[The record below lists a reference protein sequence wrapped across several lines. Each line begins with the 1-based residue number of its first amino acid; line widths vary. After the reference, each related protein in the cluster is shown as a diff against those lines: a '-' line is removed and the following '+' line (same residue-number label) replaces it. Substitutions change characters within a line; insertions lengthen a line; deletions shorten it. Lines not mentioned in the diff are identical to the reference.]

1 MTNTINEREIALDVL
16 MEINEREQYIH
27 VLLNDALRKY
37 QYLEK
42 NERAFIT
49 RLVKGT
55 MERRMTLDYVINQV
69 SSVRVNKMKPLIR
82 NLMRMSV
89 YQMMYMEQVP
99 VSAVCNE
106 AVKLAKKRHFTNLSG
121 FVNGVLR
128 NISRQLPAMELP
140 DDYSVRYSVPQ
151 ELADM
156 LKASYGE
163 ETMKLILESF
173 LKDSKVSAVVN
184 TIKITRTE
192 LMERLTAQGI
202 EVTDA
207 PYVENAFI
215 MSDYNYLEEIP
226 EFIDGMFQIQDI
238 SSMLAGMI
246 ASPSKDSTVIDVC
259 AAPGGKSIFAALMM
273 EGTGH
278 VISRDVSE
286 KKTGQIEENVQRL
299 GLGNISVETA
309 DALEHNLADE
319 ETADMLLADI
329 PCSGLGIIGR
339 KPDIKY
345 NVSQEKLDGIVRLQR
360 DILDSVCSYVKHGGY
375 LVYSTCT
382 LNPKENEENVRYIM
396 EKGFAPVDINDLLPE
411 SLVNDAKKAGE
422 KYEIFAAVCDGIGG
436 LPDGAQASRSA
447 VQTLL
452 TAFRGNPQAAPS
464 YLYQQTIDWMD
475 RAVAEQTA
483 GGGSTIVSVWARGDG
498 LYWLSIGDSGLFLL
512 RGGRLRRL
520 VPEHNYAAFLNQR
533 LEKGEISQLF
543 YDREIRRGRALT
555 SYLGMNGIGLYEQ
568 NQQPMAIERGDVI
581 LLCSDG
587 LMQALS
593 TQTLEELLSQPGTAQ
608 QLTKKLQTVLL
619 SHSDAMQ
626 DNTTLVLIKR
636 HR

>member
-345 NVSQEKLDGIVRLQR
+345 NVSREKLDGIVRLQR

-396 EKGFAPVDINDLLPE
+396 EKGFAPVDINDLLP
-411 SLVNDAKKAGE
+411 
-422 KYEIFAAVCDGIGG
+422 
-436 LPDGAQASRSA
+436 
-447 VQTLL
+447 
-452 TAFRGNPQAAPS
+452 
-464 YLYQQTIDWMD
+464 
-475 RAVAEQTA
+475 
-483 GGGSTIVSVWARGDG
+483 
-498 LYWLSIGDSGLFLL
+498 
-512 RGGRLRRL
+512 
-520 VPEHNYAAFLNQR
+520 
-533 LEKGEISQLF
+533 
-543 YDREIRRGRALT
+543 
-555 SYLGMNGIGLYEQ
+555 
-568 NQQPMAIERGDVI
+568 
-581 LLCSDG
+581 
-587 LMQALS
+587 
-593 TQTLEELLSQPGTAQ
+593 
-608 QLTKKLQTVLL
+608 
-619 SHSDAMQ
+619 
-626 DNTTLVLIKR
+626 
-636 HR
+636 

>member
-1 MTNTINEREIALDVL
+1 MTNTINEREIALDIL

-128 NISRQLPAMELP
+128 NISRQLPTMELP

-151 ELADM
+151 ELVDM

-173 LKDSKVSAVVN
+173 LEDSKVSAVVN
-184 TIKITRTE
+184 TIKITKAE
-192 LMERLTAQGI
+192 LMERLSKQGI
-202 EVTDA
+202 DVIDA

-246 ASPSKDSTVIDVC
+246 ASPVKDSTVIDVC

-286 KKTGQIEENVQRL
+286 KKTEQIDENVQRL
-299 GLGNISVETA
+299 GLDNISVETA
-309 DALEHNLADE
+309 DALEHYLADE
-319 ETADMLLADI
+319 ERADMLLADV

-345 NVSQEKLDGIVRLQR
+345 NVSREKLDGIVRLQR
-360 DILDSVCSYVKHGGY
+360 NILDSVCSYVKHGGY

-396 EKGFAPVDINDLLPE
+396 EKGFVAENITELLPKRLIEDAKRAGVNYYDKLINDASGGMLTLIPG
-411 SLVNDAKKAGE
+411 V
-422 KYEIFAAVCDGIGG
+422 YECDG
-436 LPDGAQASRSA
+436 
-447 VQTLL
+447 
-452 TAFRGNPQAAPS
+452 FF
-464 YLYQQTIDWMD
+464 
-475 RAVAEQTA
+475 VA
-483 GGGSTIVSVWARGDG
+483 
-498 LYWLSIGDSGLFLL
+498 
-512 RGGRLRRL
+512 
-520 VPEHNYAAFLNQR
+520 
-533 LEKGEISQLF
+533 
-543 YDREIRRGRALT
+543 
-555 SYLGMNGIGLYEQ
+555 
-568 NQQPMAIERGDVI
+568 
-581 LLCSDG
+581 
-587 LMQALS
+587 
-593 TQTLEELLSQPGTAQ
+593 
-608 QLTKKLQTVLL
+608 KL
-619 SHSDAMQ
+619 
-626 DNTTLVLIKR
+626 KR
-636 HR
+636 I

>member
-345 NVSQEKLDGIVRLQR
+345 NVSREKLDGIVRLQR

-411 SLVNDAKKAGE
+411 SLINDTKKAGE
-422 KYEIFAAVCDGIGG
+422 KYLD
-436 LPDGAQASRSA
+436 
-447 VQTLL
+447 
-452 TAFRGNPQAAPS
+452 
-464 YLYQQTIDWMD
+464 
-475 RAVAEQTA
+475 
-483 GGGSTIVSVWARGDG
+483 
-498 LYWLSIGDSGLFLL
+498 
-512 RGGRLRRL
+512 
-520 VPEHNYAAFLNQR
+520 
-533 LEKGEISQLF
+533 
-543 YDREIRRGRALT
+543 
-555 SYLGMNGIGLYEQ
+555 
-568 NQQPMAIERGDVI
+568 
-581 LLCSDG
+581 
-587 LMQALS
+587 
-593 TQTLEELLSQPGTAQ
+593 
-608 QLTKKLQTVLL
+608 KL
-619 SHSDAMQ
+619 HSDAARGML
-626 DNTTLVLIKR
+626 TLIPGVYECDGFFVAKLKR
-636 HR
+636 I

>member
-1 MTNTINEREIALDVL
+1 MTNTINEREIALDIL

-55 MERRMTLDYVINQV
+55 MECRMTLDYVINQV

-128 NISRQLPAMELP
+128 NISRQLPTMELP

-151 ELADM
+151 ELVDM

-173 LKDSKVSAVVN
+173 LEDSKVSAVVN
-184 TIKITRTE
+184 TIKITKAE
-192 LMERLTAQGI
+192 LMERLSKQGI
-202 EVTDA
+202 DVIDA

-246 ASPSKDSTVIDVC
+246 ASPVKDSTVIDVC

-286 KKTGQIEENVQRL
+286 KKTEQIDENVQRL
-299 GLGNISVETA
+299 GLDNISVETA
-309 DALEHNLADE
+309 DALEHYLADE
-319 ETADMLLADI
+319 ERADMLLADV

-345 NVSQEKLDGIVRLQR
+345 NVSCEKLDGIVRLQR
-360 DILDSVCSYVKHGGY
+360 NILDSVCSYVKHGGY

-382 LNPKENEENVRYIM
+382 LNPKENEENVRYII
-396 EKGFAPVDINDLLPE
+396 EKGFAPVDITELLPG

-422 KYEIFAAVCDGIGG
+422 KYLDKLNGDAARGMLTLIPGVYECDG
-436 LPDGAQASRSA
+436 
-447 VQTLL
+447 
-452 TAFRGNPQAAPS
+452 FF
-464 YLYQQTIDWMD
+464 
-475 RAVAEQTA
+475 VA
-483 GGGSTIVSVWARGDG
+483 
-498 LYWLSIGDSGLFLL
+498 
-512 RGGRLRRL
+512 
-520 VPEHNYAAFLNQR
+520 
-533 LEKGEISQLF
+533 
-543 YDREIRRGRALT
+543 
-555 SYLGMNGIGLYEQ
+555 
-568 NQQPMAIERGDVI
+568 
-581 LLCSDG
+581 
-587 LMQALS
+587 
-593 TQTLEELLSQPGTAQ
+593 
-608 QLTKKLQTVLL
+608 KL
-619 SHSDAMQ
+619 
-626 DNTTLVLIKR
+626 KR
-636 HR
+636 I